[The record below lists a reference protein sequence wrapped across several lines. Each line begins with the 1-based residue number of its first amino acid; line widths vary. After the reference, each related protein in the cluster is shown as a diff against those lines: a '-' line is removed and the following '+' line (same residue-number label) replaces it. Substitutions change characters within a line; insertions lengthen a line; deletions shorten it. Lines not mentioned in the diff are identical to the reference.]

1 MIVCRFERAVAIL
14 AMAGFVA
21 LCSTNS
27 FAQDGD
33 PVLATSN
40 IVINDPVGSA
50 GSQSFADQFDSVVSL
65 SFGGSYCTGTLIST
79 NAILTARHC
88 NAFVNDDIIFGSN
101 LNSPEHTAK
110 VASVI
115 VPDSTAGLLS
125 GADLAI
131 LTLDQHIPSSVATP
145 MKLTSLTTELI
156 GMEAT
161 MVGYGW
167 NGIGS
172 IGHEGTSDN
181 QRWAGQNII
190 DAYGT
195 PADASGTN
203 IFSTDF
209 DDGTAAANTI
219 AGSSPIPLALEA
231 TTAPGDSGGPL
242 LVQINGEWVIAGV
255 LSGGTTNDS
264 VYGDI
269 SWWTGVEPFVS
280 DIEAVGGQFVTAI
293 PEPTSVTVIGVL
305 GLGLMLRRR
314 RNRI

>member
-1 MIVCRFERAVAIL
+1 MFSRFERASAIFAVVACVVLSSSISL
-14 AMAGFVA
+14 
-21 LCSTNS
+21 
-27 FAQDGD
+27 AQDGD

-50 GSQSFADQFDSVVSL
+50 GSQSFADQFDAVVSL

-88 NAFVNDDIIFGSN
+88 DAFVDDDILFGPD
-101 LNSPEHTAK
+101 LNSPEFSAK

-115 VPDSTAGLLS
+115 VPDNTGGLLS

-145 MKLTSLTTELI
+145 MNLTSLTTELI

-181 QRWAGQNII
+181 QRWAGENII
-190 DAYGT
+190 DAYGS
-195 PADASGTN
+195 PAGASGTN

-219 AGSSPIPLALEA
+219 AGSSAVPLALEA

-242 LVQINGEWVIAGV
+242 LVQINGEWVVAGV

-269 SWWTGVEPFVS
+269 SWWTGTEPFVAE
-280 DIEAVGGQFVTAI
+280 IEAVGGQFVTAV
-293 PEPTSVTVIGVL
+293 PEPTSFTVIGAI
-305 GLGLMLRRR
+305 GLGLLLRRR
-314 RNRI
+314 KNRA